1 MQQTCQTLESGLA
14 HAAGERAQVGQKAQA
29 SVEDVQSKLFER
41 LDDIIG
47 QRYLIT
53 RCRRQIAGGPGI
65 EVDFARGE
73 GGRGFT
79 VCQIQAGGL
88 VAGPQVR
95 ARPVVRTEIIAPL
108 LALVVLVICT
118 GGRHRLSRERAA
130 RGRGAPALAS
140 EAHL

>member
-1 MQQTCQTLESGLA
+1 VL
-14 HAAGERAQVGQKAQA
+14 
-29 SVEDVQSKLFER
+29 
-41 LDDIIG
+41 
-47 QRYLIT
+47 
-53 RCRRQIAGGPGI
+53 AGGHAWAA
-65 EVDFARGE
+65 ARA
-73 GGRGFT
+73 
-79 VCQIQAGGL
+79 VVL